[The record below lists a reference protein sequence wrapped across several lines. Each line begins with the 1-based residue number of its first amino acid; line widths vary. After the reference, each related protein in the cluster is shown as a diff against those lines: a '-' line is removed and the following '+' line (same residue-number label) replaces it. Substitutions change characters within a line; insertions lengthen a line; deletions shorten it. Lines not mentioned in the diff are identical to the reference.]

1 MNNQALQLAF
11 NNAKSQGYNGDI
23 NSFKTLLSTN
33 DNALKLAHSGATSG
47 GYNGDINHFK
57 NLLLGDST
65 PQQQPVTPPVTQ
77 QTNESE
83 KNAFAQQIE
92 ITPTKIENFKKNK
105 VENHIT
111 EFVFFLLFLFIA
123 LYFFHKRK

>member
-1 MNNQALQLAF
+1 MDLYNYLKSNNLTDLDRDSFFKKYSNPQEGQKIYNYLKSKGNTDLDFNSF
-11 NNAKSQGYNGDI
+11 NNKY
-23 NSFKTLLSTN
+23 LSN
-33 DNALKLAHSGATSG
+33 
-47 GYNGDINHFK
+47 
-57 NLLLGDST
+57 ST

-105 VENHIT
+105 VDNHIT
-111 EFVFFLLFLFIA
+111 EFVFFILFLFIA

>member
-1 MNNQALQLAF
+1 MDNYILDSSRRIQLDGIVKQMINNKEPESNIKF
-11 NNAKSQGYNGDI
+11 VVEDFKKKYGTSNNN
-23 NSFKTLLSTN
+23 
-33 DNALKLAHSGATSG
+33 
-47 GYNGDINHFK
+47 
-57 NLLLGDST
+57 ST
-65 PQQQPVTPPVTQ
+65 PQQQPVTPPVPQ

-92 ITPTKIENFKKNK
+92 ITPKKIENFKKNK
-105 VENHIT
+105 VDNHIT